1 MKKTLKISALII
13 LVALIVGYLLWNKP
27 HRNVSKAE
35 ADYTLGAEELFSF
48 YNEHEDS
55 ANALYL
61 EKVLQIEGEMQGALN
76 LDNPEEPTLFLATGD
91 DFGVISCG
99 FPASSLKQLEQ
110 IASGSKIVVKG
121 LCKGRTLDVVLTNC
135 TIVEEE

>member
-1 MKKTLKISALII
+1 MKKTLTISAILI
-13 LVALIVGYLLWNKP
+13 LATFIVGYLLWNKP

-35 ADYTLGAEELFSF
+35 ADYTLAAEQLFSF
-48 YNEHEDS
+48 YNEQEDS

-61 EKVLQIEGEMQGALN
+61 EKVLQVEGEMQGALN

-99 FPASSLKQLEQ
+99 FPASSLKQLQ
-110 IASGSKIVVKG
+110 QLSSGNKIVVKG

-135 TIVEEE
+135 TIVEE